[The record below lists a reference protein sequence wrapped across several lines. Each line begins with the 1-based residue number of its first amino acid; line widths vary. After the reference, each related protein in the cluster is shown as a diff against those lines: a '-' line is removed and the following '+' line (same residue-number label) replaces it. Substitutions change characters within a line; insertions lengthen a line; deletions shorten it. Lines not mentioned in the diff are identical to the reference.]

1 MVTIASEGGHI
12 QDTHTLSVRVL
23 DLRQYLLLS
32 TISHAREPF
41 PSIPTS
47 RGEHQKYL
55 KLPPNTG
62 YFYLFMGLKET
73 WYVSFPP
80 FTLVV
85 LRGGAAFAHMI
96 VPHFGA
102 TSVGQAM
109 LQGAWSLV
117 DWWEL
122 MAPKFHP

>member
-1 MVTIASEGGHI
+1 
-12 QDTHTLSVRVL
+12 
-23 DLRQYLLLS
+23 
-32 TISHAREPF
+32 
-41 PSIPTS
+41 
-47 RGEHQKYL
+47 
-55 KLPPNTG
+55 
-62 YFYLFMGLKET
+62 MGLKET

-122 MAPKFHP
+122 MAPKFHPWRIHRTNGIFTQIYQSKIYQM